1 MRYITKYIYHSP
13 HCEPYHKKK
22 VDEMKIAFVTED
34 GENIS
39 QHFGRAPFFM
49 IVEQENNTMTS
60 STLVRKGGC
69 SHNPDEAAH
78 QGGQHAGHD
87 HADQPSRHA
96 SMVGQLQGCTTLISG
111 GMGMSAYTSLL
122 AAGINAYIT
131 RVEKIS
137 EALDLFNN
145 GKLDNNL
152 ELLH

>member
-1 MRYITKYIYHSP
+1 
-13 HCEPYHKKK
+13 
-22 VDEMKIAFVTED
+22 MKIAFVTED

-49 IVEQENNTMTS
+49 IVEQEDNVMKRSTMI
-60 STLVRKGGC
+60 RKGGC
-69 SHNPDEAAH
+69 SHGNEEAARPSGQ
-78 QGGQHAGHD
+78 QGDHE
-87 HADQPSRHA
+87 HADQPARHA
-96 SMVGQLQGCTTLISG
+96 SMINQLQGCTALISG

-122 AAGINAYIT
+122 TAGINAYIT

-137 EALDLFNN
+137 EALDLFNQ